1 MAREIINAAH
11 SSPTR
16 AYLLDAMVCF
26 YGVCTLS
33 SRARRFDSQL
43 ITRKGGNEWRLSDC
57 RCRWLFKWSVG
68 ARVPDVSSAWTHVKL
83 GRLSSKS
90 LAGEGGND
98 SGDWRSSCCHFT
110 SLHGLTRAPN
120 LDRARSPQ
128 KTLIEKT
135 PGRIHL
141 QYTRTPTSQQNTNSR
156 HRSVTRKN
164 TERRIPQ
171 KIDAQAAHTEGNP
184 GRKLQLD
191 LKDVGREKTCLLRE
205 LTVGEAR
212 KARSERKRAC
222 NDQWLEQ

>member
-1 MAREIINAAH
+1 
-11 SSPTR
+11 
-16 AYLLDAMVCF
+16 V
-26 YGVCTLS
+26 VV
-33 SRARRFDSQL
+33 QVV
-43 ITRKGGNEWRLSDC
+43 C
-57 RCRWLFKWSVG
+57 RCKGPRCEQRVDPREAWS
-68 ARVPDVSSAWTHVKL
+68 SIVKKSGW
-83 GRLSSKS
+83 GRRKRLRRLEIELLS
-90 LAGEGGND
+90 L
-98 SGDWRSSCCHFT
+98 HFT